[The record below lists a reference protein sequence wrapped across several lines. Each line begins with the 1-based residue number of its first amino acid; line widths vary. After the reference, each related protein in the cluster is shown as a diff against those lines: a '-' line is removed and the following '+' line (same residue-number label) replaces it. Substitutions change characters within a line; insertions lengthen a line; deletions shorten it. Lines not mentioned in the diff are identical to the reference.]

1 MIIRLMSIKRP
12 FTDDKITMPSAIGA
26 SRLTHNEAIFLR
38 ECQAQKGI
46 VFKSK
51 NYRCA

>member
-12 FTDDKITMPSAIGA
+12 FTVDKLTLSGAIGA

-38 ECQAQKGI
+38 RIGPHKEI

-51 NYRCA
+51 KHKLL